1 MEHAG
6 AFLGLRR
13 VSETVWLG
21 WRSPVL
27 LSKLIQ
33 QPGGAL
39 HRCSGLFGTLRH
51 GVEGGFCVYLCNV
64 FEKLLPFR
72 VLRPREEGTDKR
84 FDRVTLVDILQRSA
98 GPARH
103 ELFVKLR
110 FPPFRFAK
118 ERKEFVRHVLKT
130 SSTESPEYLSQFVVS
145 IHGRLTS
152 RSGV

>member
-1 MEHAG
+1 M
-6 AFLGLRR
+6 
-13 VSETVWLG
+13 
-21 WRSPVL
+21 
-27 LSKLIQ
+27 SKRMQ
-33 QPGGAL
+33 QHSGPL
-39 HRCSGLFGTLRH
+39 HHCGSLFGTLRH
-51 GVEGGFCVYLCNV
+51 GDDGCVYLCNV